1 MTWLISFQFNK
12 NIYIKLNSKELIV
25 LLDDPLMKLRPRIL
39 LHYLLITVKMLNQGI
54 SCLPDY
60 N

>member
-12 NIYIKLNSKELIV
+12 NIYIKLNSKELTGIV

-39 LHYLLITVKMLNQGI
+39 LHYLLITV
-54 SCLPDY
+54 
-60 N
+60 